1 LEGFTLAAF
10 FLVLGS
16 SLFSAF
22 FIRLALFLWMR
33 LVLAALSAKDI
44 ALTILSWVGFFFAK
58 RTAAARREVIS
69 LLTTVF
75 FFELLRARL
84 AVFVTGIAVKYNLT
98 LFGYQYIMVDKLI
111 NKGKKFLFSPQGSV
125 LSAATIIMLMVVA
138 SRILGLVRQRTLVHF
153 FAPDELSLFFAAFR
167 LPDLVFEVLVF
178 GTFSSAFI
186 PVFAKALK
194 KGRREAWEI
203 AGTITNLGL
212 IVFTFLAAVV
222 IVFAGN
228 LYGFFAPGF
237 SLEHR
242 EQIVSLT
249 KVLFAAQGFF
259 VVSYVLTAVLES
271 SRRFLIPALA
281 PLFYNLGIIV
291 GTLLLAP
298 KMGLLG
304 PTIGVVIG
312 ASLHFLIQLPLAVKL
327 GFRFSPRLK
336 ITESVRKIGKLA
348 LPRIVEVSFL
358 QISKTVE
365 LFLASLISTASYT
378 YFTFGN
384 TLQLLPVGLFGTSI
398 AKAALPTLARQG
410 DKPDEFRRTLFGALY
425 QIVFLVL
432 PVATVLI
439 VLRIPLVRLIFGT
452 DIFSWEDTVQT
463 GMVVS
468 AFAFGVVFQATAALL
483 ARGFYALHDT
493 KTPVAI
499 SLSAIVLVISV
510 DFILIKG
517 LGFPVWGLAAA
528 FSLGSFLQASLLFF
542 LINKKIGDGSFFKL
556 LSPIAKS
563 IVASLAAGSAMYLL
577 LKVFDRSVWI
587 KRLSFLGRIEI
598 AKEIA
603 FERFVLDTRY
613 TVNLLVLTSF
623 VIAVGVIIYLGVSIL
638 LKSKEVWYFFN
649 LVTRIF
655 VKRKV
660 SPIPAK
666 ESEPIAPPP
675 TESSS

>member
-1 LEGFTLAAF
+1 MELGRI
-10 FLVLGS
+10 LV
-16 SLFSAF
+16 SAL
-22 FIRLALFLWMR
+22 FIRLALFLWMS
-33 LVLAALSAKDI
+33 LLLAARSAKDI
-44 ALTILSWVGFFFAK
+44 ALMILSLVGFFFAK
-58 RTAAARREVIS
+58 RTAVSRREATS
-69 LLTTVF
+69 LLTTAF
-75 FFELLRARL
+75 FFEPLRARL

-98 LFGYQYIMVDKLI
+98 LFRYQDIMVEKILD
-111 NKGKKFLFSPQGSV
+111 KGKKILFSPQGSV

-138 SRILGLVRQRTLVHF
+138 SRVLGLVRQRTLVHF

-186 PVFAKALK
+186 PVVTKVLK

-203 AGTITNLGL
+203 AGTVTNLGL
-212 IVFTFLAAVV
+212 IVFAFLATLV
-222 IVFAGN
+222 IVFASN
-228 LYGFFAPGF
+228 LYGLFAPGF
-237 SLEHR
+237 SPEHR

-249 KVLFAAQGFF
+249 KILFAAQGFF

-327 GFRFSPRLK
+327 GFRFSPRIK
-336 ITESVRKIGKLA
+336 ITEYVRKIGRLA

-398 AKAALPTLARQG
+398 AKAALPTLSRQA
-410 DKPDEFRRTLFGALY
+410 DEPDEFRKTLFGALY
-425 QIVFLVL
+425 QIVFLIL
-432 PVATVLI
+432 PVSTILI

-468 AFAFGVVFQATAALL
+468 AFALGVVFQAASALL

-493 KTPVAI
+493 KTPVVI
-499 SLSAIVLVISV
+499 SLSAIILVISA

-517 LGFPVWGLAAA
+517 FGLPVWGLAAA

-542 LINKKIGDGSFFKL
+542 LINKRIGDGTFFKT
-556 LSPIAKS
+556 LSPIIKS
-563 IVASLAAGSAMYLL
+563 VIASLAAGSVMYLL

-587 KRLSFLGRIEI
+587 KKLSFLGKIEI

-613 TVNLLVLTSF
+613 TVNLLALALF
-623 VIAVGVIIYLGVSIL
+623 VMAVGVIVYLGVSII

-649 LVTRIF
+649 LVVRIF
-655 VKRKV
+655 VKRRLT
-660 SPIPAK
+660 PIPAK